1 MIKLCN
7 LGSGSSGNATY
18 IEFDGYGLL
27 LDAGFSFKE
36 LKRRLDWIGKR
47 IDHVKTIFISHD
59 HKDHIQSV
67 PQIRKKHPDIF
78 IHKDVFPASI
88 IISRAPIQVKAF
100 LLSHDSPC
108 YGFDLTYKDFK
119 LTYIPDTGCI
129 TEAAAKA
136 LFNLK
141 GIANHV
147 IIIECNYDLKTLT
160 EGRYESELM
169 ERIFSNEGH
178 MDNIDSAWI
187 LKEVWHDKLRLVLPF
202 HLSTENNNY
211 DLVEYEIKKAIG
223 QGVDVVCT
231 KQETPTKVFYFI

>member
-18 IEFDGYGLL
+18 IELDGYGIL

-36 LKRRLDWIGKR
+36 LKKR
-47 IDHVKTIFISHD
+47 FGFIDKNIKDVQDIFISHN
-59 HKDHIQSV
+59 HIDHIQALK
-67 PQIRKKHPDIF
+67 QIQKHKPTCNIYQNNFPKEIRDIQ
-78 IHKDVFPASI
+78 ITP
-88 IISRAPIQVKAF
+88 F

-129 TEAAAKA
+129 SEDAAKA

-141 GIANHV
+141 GIENHV
-147 IIIECNYDLKTLT
+147 IIIECNYDLKMLT
-160 EGRYESELM
+160 EGRYESGLK

-178 MDNIDSAWI
+178 MDNIESARI
-187 LKEVWHDKLRLVLPF
+187 LKEVWNDKLRLVLPF
-202 HLSTENNNY
+202 HLSTENNNP
-211 DLVEYEIKKAIG
+211 DLVEYEIRKAVG
-223 QGVDVVCT
+223 HGVDVVCT
-231 KQETPTKVFYFI
+231 NQGIPTKVFYFI